1 MTTRSRFVAQKAPA
15 ALLIGLPLA
24 LIAGVRVAPDAE
36 RPRSDRAMVYAPADS
51 GIPIRSDAIIENC
64 AECHE
69 PDSAGRMTRISF
81 LRKTP
86 EGWQTSIRRMVM
98 LNDVPLD
105 PATAREIVK
114 YLSNNQGLAPE
125 ELRPA
130 RFEVERRMID
140 YEYEADEDTETTCKQ
155 CHSLGR
161 VITQRRT
168 KEEWGLLIATH
179 RGLYPLSDFQAFRR
193 GGPPSPDAE
202 DPRHPM
208 DKAIA
213 HLSSVFPLETPE
225 WTAWS
230 ATMRPPRLAGT
241 WALAGHAPGKGAIYG
256 QVVITADPDADD
268 QFTTETTFTYA
279 NSGESV
285 TRTGNA
291 LIYTGYQWRGRSFQG
306 SGGRGGDDDGM
317 REVMM
322 VERGWQEI
330 SGRWFTGGYDELGL
344 DVTLRRVASGPVITG
359 VYPRGIRTSETG
371 REVRIYG
378 ANFPPDVDAASI
390 DFGPGVEVTRVAR
403 ATEHVVTVQVSVS
416 EDATIGMRDLFV
428 AGVNRRDAMAV
439 YDEVSRISVTPRAGM
454 ARIGGTN
461 FPKQFQ
467 QFGAVAYHDGADG
480 EPDTEDDLNLGT
492 VDVEWNL
499 EEYAVT
505 YDDDDLQFVG
515 SLDHTG
521 LFTPAVDGPN
531 PNRSGSRNNVGD
543 VWVVATYDSGSA
555 AKSLRARAHLL
566 VTVPLYMRWE
576 PWRIER

>member
-1 MTTRSRFVAQKAPA
+1 MTTRSRFVVRKAPA
-15 ALLIGLPLA
+15 AFLVALPLA
-24 LIAGVRVAPDAE
+24 LIAGVRVAPDVE
-36 RPRSDRAMVYAPADS
+36 RPRSDHPVAYAPVDS
-51 GIPIRSDAIIENC
+51 GIPIRSEAVIEHC
-64 AECHE
+64 AACHE
-69 PDSAGRMTRISF
+69 ADSAGRMTRISF
-81 LRKTP
+81 MRKTP
-86 EGWQTSIRRMVM
+86 EGWQTSLRRMVT
-98 LNDVPLD
+98 LNDVQLD
-105 PATAREIVK
+105 PETAREIVK
-114 YLSNNQGLAPE
+114 YLSDNQGLAPE
-125 ELRPA
+125 ELRPG

-168 KEEWGLLIATH
+168 EEEWGLLVATH

-193 GGPPSPDAE
+193 GGPPPPDAE

-213 HLSSVFPLETPE
+213 HLSSAFPLETPE

-241 WALAGHAPGKGAIYG
+241 WALAGHAPGKGDVYG
-256 QVVITADPDADD
+256 EVVITADPDADD
-268 QFTTETTFTYA
+268 RFTTETTFTYA
-279 NSGESV
+279 HSGEST
-285 TRTGNA
+285 TRTGSA
-291 LIYTGYQWRGRSFQG
+291 LIYTGYQWRGRSFAG
-306 SGGRGGDDDGM
+306 SGAGDDEGM

-344 DVTLRRVASGPVITG
+344 DVTLHRVASGPVVTG
-359 VYPRGIRTSETG
+359 VYPRAIRTSESG
-371 REVRIYG
+371 RDVRIYG
-378 ANFPPDVDAASI
+378 ANFPRDIDAASI
-390 DFGPGVEVTRVAR
+390 DFGPGVEVTRVVQAMDD
-403 ATEHVVTVQVSVS
+403 VVTVQVSVS
-416 EDATIGMRDLFV
+416 ADATIGMRDLFV
-428 AGVNRRDAMAV
+428 AGVSRRDAVVV

-454 ARIGGTN
+454 ARIGGAN

-467 QFGAVAYHDGADG
+467 QFEAVAYHDGADG
-480 EPDTEDDLNLGT
+480 ESDTEDDLNLGT
-492 VDVEWNL
+492 VDVEWSL

-515 SLDHTG
+515 SLDDTG

-531 PNRSGSRNNVGD
+531 PNRSKSRNNIGD
-543 VWVVATYDSGSA
+543 VWVVATYVPRAG
-555 AKSLRARAHLL
+555 AKSLGARAHLL

-576 PWRIER
+576 PWRVER